1 MHERA
6 TGIAGSRLL
15 PVVLALLTAVS
26 ARAQDF
32 PIEPLP
38 PVPVTT
44 APTKAPVVP
53 NSAKKPES
61 PVPGAVTNP
70 SDKATPA
77 AVSGSKPPAK
87 PAANAGPT
95 PSKPSGV
102 AATPSPAKKPP
113 TPVPGP
119 AVTPVPPV
127 AVKPANAD
135 APLTAIVQP
144 SPDAA
149 AAVSSDM
156 PGENDPLIVPNFR
169 DALEDVPTELAP
181 LQLLN
186 EWVQPNTRRELR
198 WASSQSFDGA
208 TVTTPVIV
216 FHGNKPGP
224 RLCLTAAIHGDEING
239 IEIIRRVL
247 NDLRPAELSGTV
259 IAVPIV
265 NYLGYARG
273 SRYLPDRR
281 DLNRFFPGS
290 RSGSAASR
298 IAHSFF
304 HDIAKHC
311 HAIVDFHTG
320 SFDRSNL
327 PQVRGDLR
335 LPVVLE
341 FTRGFGA
348 TAVLH
353 SPGSRGMLRKAASDL
368 GIPAVTFEV
377 GSPMRL
383 ETSEIDVGVQAMH
396 TLLHNMGMTR
406 SFRMWS
412 EPQATFYAAK
422 WVRADAGGML
432 FTSVK
437 LGDRVREGQRL
448 GKVVD
453 PLANTERAILSP
465 VRGRVLGMALNQIVL
480 PGFAAF
486 HLGVEADEQTMIE
499 SAESSDAGSIG
510 VDEEEAD
517 ESRMEPAQDDEDV
530 ER

>member
-1 MHERA
+1 MLEFLRA
-6 TGIAGSRLL
+6 GRPIVFWFSVAIGVAYGL
-15 PVVLALLTAVS
+15 PT
-26 ARAQDF
+26 RAQDF

-38 PVPVTT
+38 PVATAPSRPPVADPPKAGGDQTATTPSKASGAPATKPVAGQSSTTKRPVQPVPPTAAPKAPPVTQPTKPPRPVPSPAEQQSVQTT
-44 APTKAPVVP
+44 APA
-53 NSAKKPES
+53 
-61 PVPGAVTNP
+61 
-70 SDKATPA
+70 
-77 AVSGSKPPAK
+77 
-87 PAANAGPT
+87 PT
-95 PSKPSGV
+95 PS
-102 AATPSPAKKPP
+102 A
-113 TPVPGP
+113 P
-119 AVTPVPPV
+119 AVTP
-127 AVKPANAD
+127 
-135 APLTAIVQP
+135 LSAIVEAH
-144 SPDAA
+144 AA
-149 AAVSSDM
+149 MANGALTESGSA
-156 PGENDPLIVPNFR
+156 DPLIVPNFR
-169 DALEDVPTELAP
+169 EALEDVPTELLP
-181 LQLLN
+181 LQLLD

-198 WASSQSFDGA
+198 WASSQSFDGV

-247 NDLRPAELSGTV
+247 NDLRPAELAGTV

-298 IAHSFF
+298 IANSFF

-311 HAIVDFHTG
+311 HAVVDFHTG

-327 PQVRGDLR
+327 PQVRGDLSI
-335 LPVVLE
+335 PAVLE

-353 SPGSRGMLRKAASDL
+353 SPGSRGMLRKAASDI

-422 WVRADAGGML
+422 WVRADTGGML

-486 HLGVEADEQTMIE
+486 HIGVEADEQTMLE
-499 SAESSDAGSIG
+499 NAQASDGANSAA
-510 VDEEEAD
+510 EEEEVD
-517 ESRMEPAQDDEDV
+517 ESRIEPAQDDEDV

>member
-1 MHERA
+1 MHDGSMMQFVRRLGVWLCCYAFTA
-6 TGIAGSRLL
+6 TEIW
-15 PVVLALLTAVS
+15 
-26 ARAQDF
+26 AQDF

-38 PVPVTT
+38 P
-44 APTKAPVVP
+44 APASAAAP
-53 NSAKKPES
+53 ALDKKPES
-61 PVPGAVTNP
+61 SPT
-70 SDKATPA
+70 TPA
-77 AVSGSKPPAK
+77 SKPSANASTATKPSKPASQVTKDPSKAPTAASKNPTAPSEPAK
-87 PAANAGPT
+87 PV
-95 PSKPSGV
+95 S
-102 AATPSPAKKPP
+102 KPP
-113 TPVPGP
+113 TPVPS
-119 AVTPVPPV
+119 PVPAEPIV
-127 AVKPANAD
+127 PAASNAT
-135 APLTAIVQP
+135 ATPLSAIVQP
-144 SPDAA
+144 DAA
-149 AAVSSDM
+149 VQTGDATNAGLST
-156 PGENDPLIVPNFR
+156 DPLIVPNFR
-169 DALEDVPTELAP
+169 EALEDVPTELEP
-181 LQLLN
+181 LQLLD

-239 IEIIRRVL
+239 VEIIRRVL

-353 SPGSRGMLRKAASDL
+353 SPGSRGMLRKAASDI

-499 SAESSDAGSIG
+499 SAEASEAANSG
-510 VDEEEAD
+510 VEEDEAD